1 MSLEAMKNIAIA
13 AFLGVMCAGCGGTQV
28 RPSCD
33 IPESGNLMVQ
43 GTDRVNPDTRGRS
56 LPTIVRVFQLS
67 GLGSLDTAS
76 FDEMWRSPEDTLGDT
91 LIAMDEFTYYPA
103 APNETPPVLRRT
115 FERDPAAN
123 FIVGM
128 AIVRRPAGVSWR
140 SVIELPYPAS
150 EMACAAQQ
158 VDPESPPPPP
168 DIAQI
173 RFELDDYRIE
183 GFITMNPPAPDC
195 AAGDLPCLRDA
206 ARAEEPDPEAAEA
219 PSPEAPPTPGS

>member
-1 MSLEAMKNIAIA
+1 MSLKAMKMIAFV
-13 AFLGVMCAGCGGTQV
+13 AFFACAFSGCGGTPV

-33 IPESGNLMVQ
+33 IPESGNLIVQ
-43 GTDRVNPDTRGRS
+43 GTDRVNPDTQGRS

-67 GLGSLDTAS
+67 GLGSLETAS

-103 APNETPPVLRRT
+103 GPRETPPALRRT

-150 EMACAAQQ
+150 ELACAAQQ
-158 VDPESPPPPP
+158 VDPEEPPPPP
-168 DIAQI
+168 DIAEL

-183 GFITMNPPAPDC
+183 GFITMSPAAPAC
-195 AAGDLPCLRDA
+195 AAGDLPCMRDA
-206 ARAEEPDPEAAEA
+206 ARAEQPDPEAAEA
-219 PSPEAPPTPGS
+219 QSPQAPPTPRS